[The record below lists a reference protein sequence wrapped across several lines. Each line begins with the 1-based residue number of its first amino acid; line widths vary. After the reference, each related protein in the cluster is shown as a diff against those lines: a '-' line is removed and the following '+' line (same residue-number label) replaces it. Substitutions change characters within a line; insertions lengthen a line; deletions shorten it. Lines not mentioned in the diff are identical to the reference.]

1 MKHAL
6 LLGNLFQL
14 AIVTLLVVY
23 ATREQGRRVL
33 FMLGL
38 AVVLTA
44 VMSLAGCIHQ
54 ARPAVDTH
62 VAPGCVVTE
71 PPPLLGDAEEA
82 TDEDVRRLVAWTRE
96 TWMSCAPMQSQDYPP
111 WDPNEP
117 ADDGEDLDP

>member
-6 LLGNLFQL
+6 LLGNLLQL
-14 AIVTLLVVY
+14 SIMTLLVIY
-23 ATREQGRRVL
+23 AAREQGRRAL
-33 FMLGL
+33 IMLGL

-44 VMSLAGCIHQ
+44 VMTLAGCAHSVQ
-54 ARPAVDTH
+54 RTH
-62 VAPGCVVTE
+62 AAPGCVVTE

-96 TWMSCAPMQSQDYPP
+96 TWMSCAPMQSRDYPP

-117 ADDGEDLDP
+117 ADDGEDL